1 MSAKNGKEA
10 EAENKRMKEPN
21 SDAKERKRETEKGE
35 AVESAADDRPADGIA
50 DGEEEMNVL
59 ADEAYAQEHNLNDQ
73 SRSISEGLSKHDL

>member
-10 EAENKRMKEPN
+10 EGENKRMKEPN
-21 SDAKERKRETEKGE
+21 SDAEERKRETEKGE
-35 AVESAADDRPADGIA
+35 AVESAADDRPA